1 MEDRSL
7 TISYNR
13 LGSNGRLGNQMFQY
27 ASLRGIANYNQ
38 YQWMIPPPDHNHKD
52 NYGLFDTFEMKHCK
66 PENLGFNDAMTVTEK
81 THAFDDSLF
90 YCTDGVNIDAYL
102 QTEDYFVHIADQ
114 IREDFT
120 FKKDYLEPCQ
130 EFISSLGTTPIF
142 IHIRQSD
149 NIGREEFHPILPIS
163 YFESALEFWSP
174 DTPCFVFTDDLD
186 WCKKQSFFDN
196 DRFIFNDNPERYEY
210 QSIDGTGKMQ
220 TTLLPQVDLCLM
232 SLCSGAIIANSSFS
246 WWGAWLQGDRGKI
259 IAPDP
264 EKWYGSAMKHL
275 DTSMMV
281 PARWQIH
288 YWSK

>member
-1 MEDRSL
+1 M
-7 TISYNR
+7 TISYNK

-38 YQWMIPPPDHNHKD
+38 YQWMIPPPDYNHKD

-66 PENLGFNDAMTVTEK
+66 PENLGFNDAMSVTEK
-81 THAFDDSLF
+81 THAFDDSMF
-90 YCTDGVNIDAYL
+90 YCTDGVNIDGYL

-120 FKKDYLEPCQ
+120 FRKDYLEPCK
-130 EFISSLGTTPIF
+130 EYIDSLASSPIF

-149 NIGREEFHPILPIS
+149 NIGREEYHPILPLS
-163 YFESALEFWSP
+163 FFESALEFWSP
-174 DTPCFVFTDDLD
+174 DTPCFVFTDDLE
-186 WCKKQSFFDN
+186 WCKKQSLFKN
-196 DRFIFNDNPERYEY
+196 DRFIFNDNPERYDY
-210 QSIDGTGKMQ
+210 QTIDGTGQMQ
-220 TTLLPQVDLCLM
+220 NTLLPQVDLCLM
-232 SLCSGAIIANSSFS
+232 SLCTGAIIANSSFS
-246 WWGAWLQGDRGKI
+246 WWGAWLQGDRGKV

-264 EKWYGSAMKHL
+264 EKWYGSAMSHL

>member
-1 MEDRSL
+1 M
-7 TISYNR
+7 TISYNK

-38 YQWMIPPPDHNHKD
+38 YQWMIPPPDYNHKD

-66 PENLGFNDAMTVTEK
+66 PENLGFNDAMSVTEK
-81 THAFDDSLF
+81 THAFDDSMF
-90 YCTDGVNIDAYL
+90 YCTDGVNIDGYL

-120 FKKDYLEPCQ
+120 FRKDYLEPCK
-130 EFISSLGTTPIF
+130 EYIDSLASSPIF

-149 NIGREEFHPILPIS
+149 NIGREEYHPILPLS
-163 YFESALEFWSP
+163 FFESALEFWSP
-174 DTPCFVFTDDLD
+174 DTPCFVFTDDLE
-186 WCKKQSFFDN
+186 WCKKQSLFKN

-210 QSIDGTGKMQ
+210 QTIDGTGQMQ
-220 TTLLPQVDLCLM
+220 NTLLPQVDLCLM
-232 SLCSGAIIANSSFS
+232 SLCTGAIIANSSFS
-246 WWGAWLQGDRGKI
+246 WWGAWLQGDRGKV

-264 EKWYGSAMKHL
+264 EKWYGSAMSHL